1 MKERMVPSTQRVNIL
16 KQMSFSDKG
25 RHPQNTAVPNLEYS
39 PGGKEGGGDLPYLT
53 WRGLSSQLLGVEIAV
68 WVTLRV
74 SWEENPRRYRLT

>member
-39 PGGKEGGGDLPYLT
+39 PGGKEGGGGPPLLDLAGIIVAT
-53 WRGLSSQLLGVEIAV
+53 FGG
-68 WVTLRV
+68 
-74 SWEENPRRYRLT
+74 